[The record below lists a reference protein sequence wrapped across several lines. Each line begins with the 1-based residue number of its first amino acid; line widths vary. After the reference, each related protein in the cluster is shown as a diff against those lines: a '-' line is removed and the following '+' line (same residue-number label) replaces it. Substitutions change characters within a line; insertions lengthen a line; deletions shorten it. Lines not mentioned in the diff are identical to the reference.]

1 MDDSTSWNCSTNHIF
16 EVHQMLEYENVSLAF
31 IDLVLKKMPSNG
43 FKPIVKEIPMNIYLL
58 PLIGCD
64 C

>member
-1 MDDSTSWNCSTNHIF
+1 
-16 EVHQMLEYENVSLAF
+16 MLEYENVSLAF